1 MNPRRKQ
8 WRHDLGEPDDI
19 RRQVMLIHGL
29 ILRNN
34 RRLGSGIKERRP

>member
-1 MNPRRKQ
+1 MNPRR
-8 WRHDLGEPDDI
+8 DSGGMTLASPI